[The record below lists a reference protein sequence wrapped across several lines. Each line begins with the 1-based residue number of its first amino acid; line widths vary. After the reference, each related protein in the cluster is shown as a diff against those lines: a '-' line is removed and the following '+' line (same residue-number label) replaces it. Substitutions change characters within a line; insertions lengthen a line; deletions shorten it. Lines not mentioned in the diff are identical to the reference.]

1 MIWQDHIPKDI
12 QELYEIYDYRHAA
25 AVLRIEFPEEFG
37 ELCNALRKF
46 RFTVEDVKTPGGSE
60 SIITKKFETLLR
72 PLKWVEQTLK
82 AKLVVDQT
90 EVQVDTHW
98 VDYIKNR
105 VAFDFEWNSKDQ
117 TFDRDLSAFRAF
129 FEYGRLSVGVLVTR
143 GPDIDPWFATLGNV
157 VGNDGKKR
165 PLKAKYGASTT
176 RWDQL
181 IPRLEAGRSGGCPV
195 LAFGITTKLVE
206 R

>member
-1 MIWQDHIPKDI
+1 M
-12 QELYEIYDYRHAA
+12 
-25 AVLRIEFPEEFG
+25 
-37 ELCNALRKF
+37 
-46 RFTVEDVKTPGGSE
+46 PGGGE
-60 SIITKKFETLLR
+60 SIITKKFDTLLR
-72 PLKWVEQTLK
+72 PLKWVEQTLN
-82 AKLVVDQT
+82 AKLVVDKT

-98 VDYIKNR
+98 VDFIKNR

-143 GPDIDPWFATLGNV
+143 GPDLDPWFSTLGNV
-157 VGNDGKKR
+157 IGNDGKSR

-181 IPRLEAGRSGGCPV
+181 IPRLDAGRSGGCPV